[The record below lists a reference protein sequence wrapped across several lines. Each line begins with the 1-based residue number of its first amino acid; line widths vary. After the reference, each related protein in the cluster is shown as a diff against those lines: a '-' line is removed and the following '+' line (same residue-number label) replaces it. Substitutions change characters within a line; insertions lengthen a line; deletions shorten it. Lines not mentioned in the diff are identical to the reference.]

1 MSDNNCSVITK
12 LMLSIPTDIIFIT
25 RKFYVAVHQ
34 LGMCI
39 IETLKWSLYEYVW
52 FVWICVIHMNSA
64 HPPLTL
70 LLLIKLSNRKL
81 IIIATAHFVEVPLY
95 PHIKLD
101 SVETSQRLHVWIVHP
116 CLIKQIFCCPTWL
129 FLTYYA
135 ESSVETE
142 HEIETHSL
150 LFFCSFLR
158 ANNNSLSTRNS
169 YYRSTRSFSPVNQDC
184 GDTALVNCPVWCSL
198 DLDWC
203 SQPSALVNW
212 GLLHSMYLRCLG
224 TGFKTPR
231 PLQTRGSVTAG
242 FGCTLHCCVRD
253 KEHCAFHFHAF
264 PRWDQRHWSEDASA
278 LHVQ

>member
-1 MSDNNCSVITK
+1 MKS
-12 LMLSIPTDIIFIT
+12 
-25 RKFYVAVHQ
+25 
-34 LGMCI
+34 
-39 IETLKWSLYEYVW
+39 
-52 FVWICVIHMNSA
+52 VWICVIHMNSA
-64 HPPLTL
+64 YPPLTL

-169 YYRSTRSFSPVNQDC
+169 YYRSTRSFTPVNQDC

-212 GLLHSMYLRCLG
+212 GLLHSRYLRCLG

-231 PLQTRGSVTAG
+231 PPQTRGSVTAG

-253 KEHCAFHFHAF
+253 KMSAVLFTFMPSQGGIRDTEVKMHLLCMCSKNSTALPLIGSHSAFH
-264 PRWDQRHWSEDASA
+264 WSLFAGS
-278 LHVQ
+278 LRSTLLCSSPCYS